1 MVPTKLA
8 DSEIDKFIDEHPG
21 HAVVAGALERSYQV
35 PSYGQGV
42 AFAVAVAM
50 AAEKRDHH
58 PDLLIGWGR
67 VVIRWSTHD
76 VGGLS
81 DLDVEMARVAD
92 GLFPFGAQAPGA
104 RG

>member
-8 DSEIDKFIDEHPG
+8 DGEIDKFIDEYPG
-21 HAVVAGALERSYQV
+21 HARKDGALERTYTV

-58 PDLLIGWGR
+58 PDILIGWGR
-67 VVIRWSTHD
+67 VVVRWSTHD
-76 VGGLS
+76 AGGISAL
-81 DLDVEMARVAD
+81 DLEMARVAD
-92 GLFPFGAQAPGA
+92 TLFGHG
-104 RG
+104 

>member
-1 MVPTKLA
+1 MVPTKLS

-21 HAVVAGALERSYQV
+21 HAVVSGALERTYKSA
-35 PSYGQGV
+35 SYGQGV

-58 PDLLIGWGR
+58 PDILIGWGQ
-67 VVIRWSTHD
+67 VVVRWSTHD

-81 DLDVEMARVAD
+81 NLDVEMASVAD
-92 GLFPFGAQAPGA
+92 GLFTHG
-104 RG
+104 